1 MRALI
6 LSDIHANL
14 EALDAVLDDAQAHGG
29 YNAVWCLGDLVGYGA
44 DPGPC
49 IARLRT
55 LPINNDRDSDSD
67 NDGNGDSGGVIAIA
81 GNHDHAATGQLNPD
95 LFNNAARAAAL
106 WTARQLTNAELD
118 YLAALPATAQAGNFT
133 MAHGS
138 LRDPILEYLIS
149 EPAAI
154 ATFALLTTPF
164 CLVGH
169 SHYPL
174 VWSEDSDS
182 NDAGGGRPSVNLLDS
197 AQPLRL
203 DAGQRR
209 IINPGSVGQPRDGD
223 WRASYLIFDDA
234 AAGDNSGSAGVI
246 YHRRVEYDIAAAQAK
261 IRNSG
266 LPESLAARL
275 AEGR

>member
-6 LSDIHANL
+6 LSDIHSNL
-14 EALDAVLDDAQAHGG
+14 EALDAVLADAATQGAYH
-29 YNAVWCLGDLVGYGA
+29 AVWCLGDLVGYGA
-44 DPGPC
+44 DPGPV

-55 LPINNDRDSDSD
+55 LSLPD
-67 NDGNGDSGGVIAIA
+67 NGNTIAIA
-81 GNHDHAATGQLNPD
+81 GNHDHAVTGQLNPD
-95 LFNNAARAAAL
+95 LFNGPARAAAL
-106 WTARQLTNAELD
+106 WTAQQLTDGELA
-118 YLAALPATAQAGNFT
+118 YLTALPETAQTGNFT

-149 EPAAI
+149 EPAAL
-154 ATFALLTTPF
+154 ATFARLQTPF

-174 VWSEDSDS
+174 VWIEGDAS
-182 NDAGGGRPSVNLLDS
+182 DAGRPAVAMLDP
-197 AQPLRL
+197 AHPLHL
-203 DAGQRR
+203 NTGQRL

-234 AAGDNSGSAGVI
+234 DNDGNGNSGNSGII

-261 IRNSG
+261 IRRAG

-275 AEGR
+275 ADGR

>member
-6 LSDIHANL
+6 LSDIHSNL
-14 EALDAVLDDAQAHGG
+14 EALDAVLADAAAQGAYH
-29 YNAVWCLGDLVGYGA
+29 AVWCLGDLVGYGA
-44 DPGPC
+44 DPGPV

-55 LPINNDRDSDSD
+55 LPLPD
-67 NDGNGDSGGVIAIA
+67 NAIITIA
-81 GNHDHAATGQLNPD
+81 GNHDHAVTGQLNPD
-95 LFNNAARAAAL
+95 LFNGAARAAAL
-106 WTARQLTNAELD
+106 WTAARLTDDELA
-118 YLAALPATAQAGNFT
+118 YLAGLPEIAQAGNFT

-149 EPAAI
+149 EPAAL
-154 ATFALLTTPF
+154 ATFARLQTPF

-174 VWSEDSDS
+174 VWIEGDASD
-182 NDAGGGRPSVNLLDS
+182 GGRPAVVMLDP
-197 AQPLRL
+197 AHPLHL
-203 DAGQRR
+203 NTGQRL

-234 AAGDNSGSAGVI
+234 AAADDTSNAGII

-261 IRNSG
+261 IRRAG

-275 AEGR
+275 AQGR